1 MPNPQ
6 PHPQPDPRRRP
17 RPEGRPA
24 DRNSRARAAAGYLL
38 AVAAVF
44 AATLLM
50 FALYDLFGLERGSVP
65 FIFYF
70 AAVAFTARYL
80 GRGPGLL
87 TVVLSAAAANFF
99 FIAPF
104 NALAHDAAA
113 LLQICVFLGV
123 AGFIVELTER
133 ARRAWVASLKSDR
146 SLAITLRSIGDAVI
160 STDAE
165 GRVRFMNP
173 VAQRLTGWDMA
184 DARGRPLE
192 EVFRIINE
200 HTREAVESPVSK
212 VLREGRVVGLANHT
226 LLLARGG
233 GEVPVEDSGA
243 PITGHDGRLAGVVLV
258 FHDVSDRRR
267 ADFERA
273 GLAQRV
279 EGERQRLL
287 DLVSSVPGVVW
298 EAWGQPDEGSQRI
311 DFVSNYVETMLGYT
325 VEEWLST
332 PNFWLSIVHPEDR
345 ERAAAEAHA
354 IYESRRGGASEFR
367 WVARDGRV
375 LHVEARSTVILDERG
390 DPVGMRGVTMDISA
404 RKRAEEELRESRVRL
419 EGVVESAMDAIITV
433 DAAQRVLLFNHAAE
447 KMFRCEAGEAVGQPL
462 DRFIPARFRP
472 EHRRHIEGFGRTGV
486 TTRAMAGARAVAGL
500 RSDGEEFPLE
510 ASISQIEA
518 GGQKLY
524 TVIMRDITERKRSE
538 EELRASEERYRALA
552 EANAQLYTR
561 AQEVNRAKDE
571 FLAVLSHELR
581 TPLTPVIGWT
591 HMIRSGRLPERDVNR
606 GLDVIEKNSLSLSRL
621 INDLLDMSSILSGK
635 MRIERAPVELQG
647 VLREAVE
654 TVRPL
659 ADRRRVALEV
669 ETGGLVPVV
678 VAGDRTR
685 LVQVFWNLLNNAV
698 KFSEEGGRVRLRL
711 RADGGQARVEVED
724 DGAGITPDF
733 LPYVFERF
741 RQADMRTT
749 RAHGGLGIGLAL
761 VKSYVEAHEG
771 RVEARSAGEGRGS
784 SFAVTLPVAEAA
796 KPRAHEPAAVY
807 AAEGPADGRA
817 RRVLI
822 VEDARDTLDMLRV
835 VFAARG
841 YEAATCSTPEEALR
855 VAESGRFDII
865 VSDIGLPRVDGY
877 ELLGR
882 LRSLPHL
889 AGVPAVAL
897 TGYAGQKDAEAA
909 FAAGFDA
916 HIPKPVEP
924 SALAEQVERLLKRGG
939 ADDGASSPQT

>member
-1 MPNPQ
+1 M
-6 PHPQPDPRRRP
+6 P

-24 DRNSRARAAAGYLL
+24 ARPGRARAAARY
-38 AVAAVF
+38 AVAALAAF

-50 FALYDLFGLERGSVP
+50 FALYDLLGLERGNTP

-80 GRGPGLL
+80 GRGPALL
-87 TVVLSAAAANFF
+87 TALLSAAAANYF

-104 NALAHDAAA
+104 NAVARDFSAV
-113 LLQICVFLGV
+113 LQSSLFLGV
-123 AGFIVELTER
+123 ALFIIELTER
-133 ARRAWVASLKSDR
+133 ARRAWAASLKSER
-146 SLAITLRSIGDAVI
+146 SMAVTLRSIGDAVI

-173 VAQRLTGWDMA
+173 VAQRLTGWDLA

-192 EVFRIINE
+192 EVFRIVNE
-200 HTREAVESPVSK
+200 YTRAKVESPVAK

-226 LLLARGG
+226 LLLTRGG

-243 PITGHDGRLAGVVLV
+243 PITGADGQLAGVVLV
-258 FHDVSDRRR
+258 FHDVSERRL
-267 ADFERA
+267 ADVERA

-279 EGERQRLL
+279 EGERRRLL
-287 DLVSSVPGVVW
+287 DLVGSVPGVVR
-298 EAWGQPDEGSQRI
+298 EAWGQPDAAAQRI
-311 DFVSNYVETMLGYT
+311 DFVSEYVEQMLGYT

-375 LHVEARSTVILDERG
+375 VHVEARSSVILDERG
-390 DPVGMRGVTMDISA
+390 DPAGMRGVTMDISA
-404 RKRAEEELRESRVRL
+404 RKRAEEELRDSRVRL

-447 KMFRCEAGEAVGQPL
+447 KMFRCEAAEAVGHPL
-462 DRFIPARFRP
+462 DRFIPARFRG
-472 EHRRHIEGFGRTGV
+472 EHQRHIEGFGRTGV

-524 TVIMRDITERKRSE
+524 TVIMRDITERRRAE
-538 EELRASEERYRALA
+538 EELRGSEERYRALA
-552 EANAQLYTR
+552 EANAQLYSR

-581 TPLTPVIGWT
+581 TPLTPIIGWM
-591 HMIRSGRLPERDVNR
+591 HMIRSGRLPEPDVAR
-606 GLDVIEKNSLSLSRL
+606 GLGVIEKNSQSLSRL

-635 MRIERAPVELQG
+635 MRIERAPVELQT

-659 ADRRRVALEV
+659 AEQRRVALEV
-669 ETGGLVPVV
+669 ETGGLAPVV
-678 VAGDRTR
+678 AEGDRTR

-698 KFSEEGGRVRLRL
+698 KFSDEGGRVRLRL
-711 RADGGQARVEVED
+711 RADGGSACRVEVED

-733 LPYVFERF
+733 LPHVFERF

-749 RAHGGLGIGLAL
+749 RTYGGLGIGLAL
-761 VKSYVEAHEG
+761 VKSYVEAHGG
-771 RVEARSAGEGRGS
+771 RVEARSEGEGRGS
-784 SFAVTLPVAEAA
+784 RFVVTLPVAESAEG
-796 KPRAHEPAAVY
+796 RAQESAGADAPAAEPPGAHV
-807 AAEGPADGRA
+807 
-817 RRVLI
+817 RRVLL

-835 VFAARG
+835 AFAARG
-841 YEAATCSTPEEALR
+841 YEATACSTPEEALS

-897 TGYAGQKDAEAA
+897 TGYAAPKDAEAA
-909 FAAGFDA
+909 LAAGFDA
-916 HIPKPVEP
+916 HVPKPVEP
-924 SALAEQVERLLKRGG
+924 SALAEQVERLLKREGG
-939 ADDGASSPQT
+939 DGASSLQT

>member
-6 PHPQPDPRRRP
+6 PNPRRKP
-17 RPEGRPA
+17 RPEGRPL
-24 DRNSRARAAAGYLL
+24 ARAAARYAL
-38 AVAAVF
+38 AVGAAF

-50 FALYDLFGLERGSVP
+50 VALYDLLGLARGSAP

-80 GRGPGLL
+80 GRGPGHLA
-87 TVVLSAAAANFF
+87 VVLSAAAADFF
-99 FIAPF
+99 FIVPF
-104 NALAHDAAA
+104 NAVSHDAAA
-113 LLQICVFLGV
+113 VLQVCVFLAV

-133 ARRAWVASLKSDR
+133 ARRAWDASLKSDR

-165 GRVRFMNP
+165 GRVNFMNP
-173 VAQRLTGWDMA
+173 VAQRLTGWDIA

-200 HTREAVESPVSK
+200 QTRETVESPVTK

-243 PITGHDGRLAGVVLV
+243 PITGPDGRLAGVVLV
-258 FHDVSDRRR
+258 FHDVSDRRS
-267 ADFERA
+267 ADAERA
-273 GLAQRV
+273 GLAQRI
-279 EGERQRLL
+279 EGERRRLL
-287 DLVSSVPGVVW
+287 DLVGSVPGVVW
-298 EAWGQPDEGSQRI
+298 EAWGTPDEGSQRI
-311 DFVSNYVETMLGYT
+311 DFVSEYVGQMLGYT

-332 PNFWLSIVHPEDR
+332 PNFWLTIVHPDDR

-354 IYESRRGGASEFR
+354 TYESRRGGASEFR
-367 WVARDGRV
+367 WLARDGRV
-375 LHVEARSTVILDERG
+375 IHVEARSTVILDERG
-390 DPVGMRGVTMDISA
+390 GPVGMRGVTMDISA
-404 RKRAEEELRESRVRL
+404 RKRAEQDLRDSQVRL
-419 EGVVESAMDAIITV
+419 EGVVESAMDAIVTV
-433 DAAQRVLLFNHAAE
+433 DAAQRVVLFNAAAE
-447 KMFRCEAGEAVGQPL
+447 KMFRCEAAEAVGRPL
-462 DRFIPARFRP
+462 DRFIPPRFRG
-472 EHRRHIEGFGRTGV
+472 EHGRHIEGFGRTGV

-500 RSDGEEFPLE
+500 RADGEEFPLE

-524 TVIMRDITERKRSE
+524 TVIMRDITERQRAE

-552 EANAQLYTR
+552 EANAQLYVR

-581 TPLTPVIGWT
+581 TPLTPIIGWT

-606 GLDVIEKNSLSLSRL
+606 GLDVIDKNSQSLSRL

-635 MRIERAPVELQG
+635 MRIERAPVELQA
-647 VLREAVE
+647 VLREAAE

-659 ADRRRVALEV
+659 ADLRRVALEV
-669 ETGGLVPVV
+669 ETGGLAPVV

-698 KFSEEGGRVRLRL
+698 KFSDEGGRVRLRL
-711 RADGGQARVEVED
+711 RAEGELARVEVED
-724 DGAGITPDF
+724 EGAGITPDF
-733 LPYVFERF
+733 LPHVFERF

-771 RVEARSAGEGRGS
+771 RVEARSDGEGRGS
-784 SFAVTLPVAEAA
+784 RFVVTLPVAEPA
-796 KPRAHEPAAVY
+796 KAGTHEPPGALASAADS
-807 AAEGPADGRA
+807 PADGHV

-822 VEDARDTLDMLRV
+822 VEDAPDTLDMLRV

-841 YEAATCSTPEEALR
+841 YEATTCSTPEEALG

-889 AGVPAVAL
+889 AGVPALAL
-897 TGYAGQKDAEAA
+897 TGYASQKDAEAA

-916 HIPKPVEP
+916 HVAKPVEP

-939 ADDGASSPQT
+939 AGDGASSPQT